1 MRALVKRIVAVGGFL
16 LLLICEMGTVRGQQ
30 PSREENVSFKA
41 DVFPIIEAHCLPCH
55 AESEFNPSELSMDSY
70 DLMSAGGKHG
80 VPWVPG
86 SPRESLI
93 IKKISENPPFEA
105 RMPLNSKKKIREG
118 KATWLSDDEVQ
129 TLEKWIEQGARNN

>member
-1 MRALVKRIVAVGGFL
+1 MLVKRIVSTGVFIIL
-16 LLLICEMGTVRGQQ
+16 LVCEGSAIGGQQ
-30 PSREENVSFKA
+30 SSREEKTVSFRG

-70 DLMSAGGKHG
+70 ELMSEGGKHG

-86 SPRESLI
+86 KPGQSLLI
-93 IKKISENPPFEA
+93 QKVSENPPFEA
-105 RMPLNSKKKIREG
+105 RMPLNPKKKIREG
-118 KATWLSDDEVQ
+118 KATWLSAEEVR